1 MTPTQ
6 FKIYQF
12 VTEFIQQRSF
22 APSLKEIA
30 VGIGISPTSLSLISR
45 YLRVLERDG
54 LLKIGKKGYRKT
66 QLKHSAKMRLPLV
79 GRIAAGAPIEAIP
92 EADMIDMA
100 DLLRAEDLYVLE
112 VKGDSMI
119 EEGIW
124 NGDKVICKRQNI
136 AKENDIVVALIDD
149 QNATLKRIH
158 FPSRQEIILIPA
170 NKALKPQVYAANRV
184 QVQGIFVALL
194 RLHKR
199 G

>member
-12 VTEFIQQRSF
+12 VTQFIQQRSF
-22 APSLKEIA
+22 APSLQEIA
-30 VGIGISPTSLSLISR
+30 VGIGISPRSLSLISR
-45 YLRVLERDG
+45 YLRVLEQDG
-54 LLKIGKKGYRKT
+54 LLTMGKKGYRKV
-66 QLKHSAKMRLPLV
+66 QLKTPANMFLPLV

-92 EADMIDMA
+92 EADIVDMA
-100 DLLRAEDLYVLE
+100 ELLRGEDLYVLE

-119 EEGIW
+119 DEGIW
-124 NGDKVICKRQNI
+124 SGDKVICKRQDT
-136 AKENDIVVALIDD
+136 AKENDIVVALIDN

-158 FPSRQEIILIPA
+158 FESPREIKLIPA
-170 NKALKPQVYAANRV
+170 NTALKPQIYAANRV
-184 QVQGIFVALL
+184 QVQGVFVALL

>member
-12 VTEFIQQRSF
+12 VTEFIQKRSF

-66 QLKHSAKMRLPLV
+66 QLKHSSNMRLPLV

-92 EADMIDMA
+92 EAEMIDMA
-100 DLLRAEDLYVLE
+100 DLLRADDLYVLE

-158 FPSRQEIILIPA
+158 FSSRQEITLIPA
-170 NKALKPQVYAANRV
+170 NKKLKPQVYAANRV